1 VKARALGEKNERKT
15 DGGRP
20 ARGQGRLLHKG
31 GLDNHPG
38 FSGQLFKGLER
49 KVRIRPA
56 GRERGNPFGA
66 GGSAFA
72 CRRSGNPEP
81 GKGRPVFGMGIALYI

>member
-1 VKARALGEKNERKT
+1 MAE
-15 DGGRP
+15 DRP
-20 ARGQGRLLHKG
+20 ADRAGFCIKAGSMPILAFPAQIFHKG
-31 GLDNHPG
+31 LD
-38 FSGQLFKGLER
+38 R